1 MAETRTRFD
10 AELAALRADLAA
22 MGEESGRM
30 LDAALDALTAS
41 ENAAER
47 ATAALETVAHGEERV
62 DALDET
68 VEARCLH
75 LLAIQQPVVAV
86 DLRLIGAAMRVA
98 TDTERIGDH
107 AVNIARVVRRLRDE
121 GIAYRPL
128 APVEALG
135 AQAGSLLR
143 RAVTAFA
150 AGDSEGGRTVIA
162 DDAAVDA
169 LYAAARRDLLQAM
182 QAERAQVALAASLL
196 FILHDLERIADHAVG
211 IAEQAVYLEVAEAP
225 RHRRRSV
232 DRELSG
238 G

>member
-68 VEARCLH
+68 AEARCLH

-225 RHRRRSV
+225 RHRRRSF